1 MSQQEA
7 SVFVITGGAGG
18 MGRACARRL
27 GKRGVVLLAD
37 IVADPLEQAAH
48 QLRAEGLRV
57 ETQRCDISQEES
69 VQALAEK
76 AHAFG
81 ALGGIA
87 HTAGLSPTMANWQQ
101 IIEVDLVGTT
111 RLLKAF
117 LRFAEQDTAVVC
129 IASMAGHAAIGE
141 RLAPGQ
147 PALDPILHNP
157 LPPPPP
163 HLTP

>member
-69 VQALAEK
+69 VTALAEK

-81 ALGGIA
+81 ALGGIV
-87 HTAGLSPTMANWQQ
+87 HTAGLSPAIANLQQ
-101 IIEVDLVGTT
+101 SIEGDLGWNAPV
-111 RLLKAF
+111 LKTF
-117 LRFAEQDTAVVC
+117 WPCSQPDTAGVLS
-129 IASMAGHAAIGE
+129 ASVAG
-141 RLAPGQ
+141 
-147 PALDPILHNP
+147 
-157 LPPPPP
+157 
-163 HLTP
+163 